1 MTTSKILTRDFVLC
15 FLAQITFMAVYH
27 LFVPTLPIYL
37 SRLGSKET
45 EIGVLVGVFGI
56 SSLVFRAIVGRA
68 LLTISE
74 KTLMITGGLLFAL
87 TSIAFLWAS
96 PFWSL
101 FIVRIFQGIGFAFF
115 YTAAMT
121 LIANISPADYRG
133 QSLSYFLLS
142 LNISLAL
149 APSFGMFL
157 INHFNFDVLFLVC
170 LALSVC
176 SLFITHQLA
185 RREVVP
191 LTDDFGRDGFLIS
204 WDAIPTSILGFLFQF
219 IWGALIAFFPLHA
232 VHHGVANPG
241 FFFTTLAIM
250 MISGRAL
257 GGKILDRYSR
267 ETIILP
273 CLITASLSMGILA
286 FSKTLPMF
294 ILVGVIWGIGHAFA
308 LPALVAYTLDR
319 VNSSRGLAMGTFT
332 AAMDLGL
339 ALGPA
344 IMGIVIRGTS
354 YPIMFLCLVLVG
366 ILNLIYFHFFVRGKR
381 QFFNKGSE

>member
-1 MTTSKILTRDFVLC
+1 MTTSKIFTRDFVLC

-27 LFVPTLPIYL
+27 LLVPTLPIYL

-56 SSLVFRAIVGRA
+56 SSLVFRSIVGRA

-74 KTLMITGGLLFAL
+74 KKLMITGGLLFVL
-87 TSIAFLWAS
+87 TSVAYLWAS
-96 PFWSL
+96 PFWPL
-101 FIVRIFQGIGFAFF
+101 LIVRIFQGIGFAFF

-121 LIANISPADYRG
+121 LIANISPETYRG

-142 LNISLAL
+142 VNISLAL

-157 INHFNFDVLFLVC
+157 INHFDFTVLFLVC
-170 LALSVC
+170 LALSLC
-176 SLFITHQLA
+176 SLFVTNQLA
-185 RREVVP
+185 KREVVP
-191 LTDDFGRDGFLIS
+191 SEDSSEKDGFLIS
-204 WDAIPTSILGFLFQF
+204 WDAVPRSIVGFLFQF
-219 IWGALIAFFPLHA
+219 IWGALIAFFPLYA
-232 VHHGVANPG
+232 VRHGVANPG

-267 ETIILP
+267 EIVILP

-286 FSKTLPMF
+286 FSKTLSMF
-294 ILVGVIWGIGHAFA
+294 IFVAVIWGIGHAFA
-308 LPALVAYTLDR
+308 LPVLVAYTLDR
-319 VNSSRGLAMGTFT
+319 AASSRGLAMGTFT

-344 IMGIVIRGTS
+344 IMGIVIRVTS

-366 ILNLIYFHFFVRGKR
+366 IINLNYFYFFVRGKR
-381 QFFNKGSE
+381 